1 MNKKL
6 KRMAWAFLMI
16 LALGLTACNQTR
28 ATKEGAD
35 STTKE
40 EQADSTTK
48 KEQEKNN
55 VPEPEGEALYSGSY
69 QHTTW
74 TIYENGL
81 LVVKGTGKMH
91 SWKDVPM
98 WVERYKDEIKTAR
111 IEVTGEINLK
121 GLFQGCSK
129 LENVDLSGLD
139 TSNVTDMSNMS
150 ASFRGRF

>member
-16 LALGLTACNQTR
+16 LALGLTACDQTR

-111 IEVTGEINLK
+111 YRSNRRDKFEGA
-121 GLFQGCSK
+121 F
-129 LENVDLSGLD
+129 SG
-139 TSNVTDMSNMS
+139 V
-150 ASFRGRF
+150 F